1 MRLDSR
7 TRVVAHR
14 GFSAQAPENTV
25 AAIRRAIEIGADMAE
40 FDVTVT
46 ADGHVICLH
55 DETLDRTTD
64 GRGAA
69 TDRTLAEIRRLDAGS
84 WFAAEFAGEP
94 VPTLAEMLDVA
105 DGRILLNV
113 EIKPEAVSHGV
124 VDAVARL
131 IRDRKMVDRVVVS
144 SFAPEALRQMKVIAP
159 EIVTISLFNDELHDG
174 RDPLEIVMEVG
185 SRGLNLSADR
195 ATAELVG
202 RCRAHGLPVGVYT
215 VNSKRRMNRMIA
227 LGVHAIF
234 TDRPDRLIGVLAV
247 RSDAPS
253 TAPGA

>member
-1 MRLDSR
+1 MKLDSR
-7 TRVVAHR
+7 TRVIAHR
-14 GFSAQAPENTV
+14 GFSARAPENTV
-25 AAIRRAIEIGADMAE
+25 AALRRAIEIGADMAE
-40 FDVTVT
+40 LDVTVT
-46 ADGHVICLH
+46 SDGHVVCLH

-64 GRGAA
+64 GLGPA

-94 VPTLAEMLDVA
+94 VPTLAEVLDVA

-113 EIKPEAVSHGV
+113 EIKPEAVPHGV

-131 IRDRKMVDRVVVS
+131 IRDREMVDRVAVS
-144 SFAPEALRQMKVIAP
+144 SFAPEALRRMKVIAP
-159 EIVTISLFNDELHDG
+159 EIVTISLFNDDLHDG

-185 SRGLNLSADR
+185 SRGLNMSANR
-195 ATAELVG
+195 ATAELVE
-202 RCRAHGLPVGVYT
+202 RCHAHGLPVGVYT

-227 LGVHAIF
+227 LGVHALF
-234 TDRPDRLIGVLAV
+234 TDRPDRLIDVLAT